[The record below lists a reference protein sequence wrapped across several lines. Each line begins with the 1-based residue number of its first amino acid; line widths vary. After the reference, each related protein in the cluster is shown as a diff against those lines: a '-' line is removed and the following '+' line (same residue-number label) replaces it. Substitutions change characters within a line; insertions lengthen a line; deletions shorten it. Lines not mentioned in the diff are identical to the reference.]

1 MHPAPPPARHAAR
14 IPMGWFFTL
23 VGLSSACSSSTGP
36 PLAHW
41 QRSPDPTANWQRD
54 ILQTHLTADISRLRG
69 RAELVLAG
77 SSSGG
82 ASLNVKGLR
91 IRNVTGPDGRLPYR
105 LQEGHMDL
113 ALPPSQDPT
122 SVTVDYDFALQIGF
136 NGFLPTG
143 STFLWPYHCGNLFP
157 CHPQPADGVDFT
169 IDLLGVPEGLV
180 AVCPHHIPNAPA
192 YQVAWAVGPYRYS
205 PLGST
210 GAGTHVGVWTY
221 AGHEEPGLQGAAHLT
236 AAMDWLERTL
246 GPYPFGDEYASVE
259 VDWGGDAF
267 GGMEHHPFSHL
278 ASANLTS
285 EVSHVHEAAH
295 GWFGD
300 GIRIA
305 CWEDF
310 VLSEATVT
318 YLAAHVLGQVAS
330 PELEARIWNDYASQ
344 LQQVLATNDGVAW
357 PDSCGQVD
365 ILEDGLYSNVPYM
378 KGAFFFRDVARM
390 VGPDAL
396 DAALG
401 TFTRQHMGH
410 AMGMQ
415 SLLDHLESE
424 TETDL
429 GPLATSWLR
438 TKGIP
443 DR

>member
-1 MHPAPPPARHAAR
+1 
-14 IPMGWFFTL
+14 
-23 VGLSSACSSSTGP
+23 
-36 PLAHW
+36 
-41 QRSPDPTANWQRD
+41 
-54 ILQTHLTADISRLRG
+54 
-69 RAELVLAG
+69 
-77 SSSGG
+77 
-82 ASLNVKGLR
+82 
-91 IRNVTGPDGRLPYR
+91 
-105 LQEGHMDL
+105 
-113 ALPPSQDPT
+113 
-122 SVTVDYDFALQIGF
+122 
-136 NGFLPTG
+136 
-143 STFLWPYHCGNLFP
+143 
-157 CHPQPADGVDFT
+157 
-169 IDLLGVPEGLV
+169 
-180 AVCPHHIPNAPA
+180 
-192 YQVAWAVGPYRYS
+192 
-205 PLGST
+205 
-210 GAGTHVGVWTY
+210 
-221 AGHEEPGLQGAAHLT
+221 
-236 AAMDWLERTL
+236 MDWLERTL